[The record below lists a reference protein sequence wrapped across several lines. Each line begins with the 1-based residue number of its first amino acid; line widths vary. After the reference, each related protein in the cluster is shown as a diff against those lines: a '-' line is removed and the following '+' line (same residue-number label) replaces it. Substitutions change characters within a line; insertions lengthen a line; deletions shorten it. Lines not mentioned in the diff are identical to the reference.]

1 MNNVSNG
8 GTLADILTEIRDEIK
23 DFTQTRFQLLTAEL
37 GQTFKL
43 LKVAAL
49 LAGIALVLLGTA
61 YIFITLGLAAL
72 VAASF
77 AESPYRWVFGF
88 LAVGIL
94 WAILG
99 GIAGYFAKREF
110 TLKGIAPNRTI
121 AVLKGDKLWIQSEAK
136 NQL

>member
-8 GTLADILTEIRDEIK
+8 RTLADILTEIRDEIK

-88 LAVGIL
+88 LAIGIL

-99 GIAGYFAKREF
+99 GIAGYFATREF
-110 TLKGIAPNRTI
+110 ALKGIAPNRTI